1 MTFYNIDEEDVS
13 GILNNSGHNIPSDF
27 IKRNYNYYL
36 NRTSHGS
43 TLSRVV
49 HSYLAN
55 QFGNKEEGNKLYFEA
70 LESDFTDIQGGTTAE
85 GIHAGVMGGTVLMA
99 ITSFAGVNL
108 KKKILKINSSLP
120 KTWESLK
127 FNFWFK
133 NSHYFIELFQSQIKI
148 NVKSKNFD
156 KIEIEFAN
164 KKIIL
169 QTNKINTLIYK
180 SF

>member
-1 MTFYNIDEEDVS
+1 MDY
-13 GILNNSGHNIPSDF
+13 L
-27 IKRNYNYYL
+27 KKNYNYYL

-55 QFGNKEEGNKLYFEA
+55 MFGDKKLGDKLYFEA

-99 ITSFAGVNL
+99 ITSYAGINF
-108 KKKILKINSSLP
+108 KKKNLAINPGLP
-120 KTWESLK
+120 KNWNSLK
-127 FNFWFK
+127 FNFTFK
-133 NSHYFIELFQSQIKI
+133 NNNYFIHLTHNQLIIVINSKI
-148 NVKSKNFD
+148 SEQV
-156 KIEIEFAN
+156 EIEFSN

-169 QTNKINTLIYK
+169 PANKKVLLDY
-180 SF
+180 